1 MEVTPRE
8 CVADGR
14 RGVRGLSVA
23 RKIYS
28 VMAQFGRF
36 FRASG
41 GRAVRLANGAKAAID
56 AVLNRGP
63 ASISFEDLRDRRHYP
78 HPDYN
83 PI

>member
-1 MEVTPRE
+1 
-8 CVADGR
+8 
-14 RGVRGLSVA
+14 
-23 RKIYS
+23 
-28 VMAQFGRF
+28 MAQFGRF